1 MKDMDGMDE
10 QVILAQEKK
19 QDREWEEGEGAWSCI
34 SEYIQVHILTTVYV
48 MCTLL
53 DIHGVLNKHI

>member
-1 MKDMDGMDE
+1 MKQMDGMDE

-34 SEYIQVHILTTVYV
+34 SEYIQVL
-48 MCTLL
+48 
-53 DIHGVLNKHI
+53 